1 MSTYRNLISNLKCSG
16 GCYEVDS
23 FCHLLLDY
31 YIGLFWIISIKF
43 HSTVSPLNQTVSRN
57 DCNFKKLL
65 IVGQIL
71 SQSSIGNIEGI
82 VQRTCILISGCKGW
96 SKTWDNYYF
105 LLHVI
110 ISRCHWQSKEGQ
122 AYSDSFKGKK
132 RFLTLWNWNSHI
144 ESICLKFDSWLFA
157 ICKPQQPSSNKWPWT
172 EQLKCYILKL
182 IVIILPKKIK
192 SLSSS
197 NSLSCMYSSRCML
210 CVCFLF
216 LPDVI
221 CKAALD
227 MINV

>member
-1 MSTYRNLISNLKCSG
+1 MIISGCQAIVISYQTSNVVGGAMRSTLSVIFSLTIT
-16 GCYEVDS
+16 
-23 FCHLLLDY
+23 L
-31 YIGLFWIISIKF
+31 LFWIISTSF
-43 HSTVSPLNQTVSRN
+43 HPSVSPLNQTVSRN

-110 ISRCHWQSKEGQ
+110 ISRCHRQSKEGQ

-132 RFLTLWNWNSHI
+132 RFLTLWNWNSRI

-157 ICKPQQPSSNKWPWT
+157 ICKPQQPSSNKWPWM

-182 IVIILPKKIK
+182 IVTILPKKKITLFIK
-192 SLSSS
+192 FFI
-197 NSLSCMYSSRCML
+197 MH
-210 CVCFLF
+210 VQQ
-216 LPDVI
+216 
-221 CKAALD
+221 
-227 MINV
+227 